1 MYIRIYVL
9 VLVYSVFIVRSVY
22 MRMLESS
29 LRMIMRSGACIQI
42 GFSSDIYVYALANS
56 NTQSLV
62 ISSPIIMD

>member
-9 VLVYSVFIVRSVY
+9 VLVYSMFRVRSPY
-22 MRMLESS
+22 MYMLESS
-29 LRMIMRSGACIQI
+29 MYIFMRSGACIQI